1 MYLVHS
7 FHFTET
13 PESLRRA
20 LSKGNEDAKKVY
32 QAVQNWKPVSDP
44 ETEDPPIA
52 GTQTNPPPAGN
63 LPLPETE
70 KPSPADTQLAD
81 KFSTGI

>member
-13 PESLRRA
+13 PESSRRA
-20 LSKGNEDAKKVY
+20 LSKGHED
-32 QAVQNWKPVSDP
+32 VSDP
-44 ETEDPPIA
+44 ETENPPIA